1 MPGPSRTSLWRRL
14 RLCFRWCRILFLL
27 LVALLLGA
35 LLYLNRV
42 GVPDAI
48 KGPLLAELERH
59 GLQLRFDRLTWRWHR
74 GLVAETVSLR
84 ALTQP
89 PGPWVRAAEVE
100 LNLDLRRLL
109 RTHEFQLASLVI
121 RQGQLVAPLN
131 DPGEAPEDCSLDAI
145 TARLRFVPDGTWEL
159 TELRAAFM
167 GATLE
172 ASGVVTNAAAFA
184 RQSTTGRGTN
194 TPPATAFW
202 RQPLRQTVGLCR
214 QLHFTALPEFR
225 VRFHGDA
232 RDPQSFVAAI
242 RCQAAGADTPW
253 GRLERFRLL
262 TELNHPPPANGGFH
276 FNFRLNVGELRSAW
290 GDFREAFLTASLT
303 QPFTNAHP
311 TRADWELTA
320 NEARGRYAGF
330 TAARLRGHT
339 TRLDSAPDRWRTDLN
354 LTAQGLTTE
363 WARARSNHLAATFEH
378 NLNQLILTNLTASA
392 DVDALETR
400 WARAGRFHTRIET
413 APASS
418 PTPAYAWPWLTN
430 LPPLEARA
438 ELTVT
443 NLHTSND
450 LAVASAALQVH
461 WSAPRLTITN
471 LIASLYGGTF
481 AIPDLVLDASS
492 RQVALTLKSDVEAH
506 ALAPRFGAGAA
517 QWLDQFRWARPPS
530 VEARL
535 QATLPATVPE
545 GADLGRLLLPSVVVD
560 ASVHGEDAAYREV
573 EVRRADLKVGF
584 TNQVLHLHD
593 FHVVRP
599 EGDADL
605 SYDLDTRTQEF
616 KWRLRANLDPKGV
629 GPAIDR
635 AAPAV
640 LELFSFNGPAA
651 VAGEVWGR
659 WGPEREL
666 NLALGGVLTNFTFRG
681 EGIDE
686 LHAGVRLA
694 NDYLVATNLNLVTTN
709 GWIRAPAVG
718 VDFADPWVFVTNAT
732 AAIDPQRFA
741 RAIGPSLVQTL
752 TPYRFD
758 GPPQVEVSGRVPAQG
773 SVEEA
778 DMQFHVAGGPFHF
791 WRFNVPDLVADVH
804 WEGDRV
810 AITNAICSFYQGRL
824 NGNLVALLQ
833 PDGSANLSFNTAVTN
848 VNLKP
853 LVLDTI
859 PTTNRIEGLLHGRFD
874 VAHANSADWKSW
886 NGSGRLNMRDGLL
899 WDLPMLSVLS
909 PVLNAFVPGLG
920 NNRASAA
927 TASFTIDRSVMHTED
942 LVVVAN
948 PAHLTYRGTLD
959 FDWNVNTRV
968 IAEIYPGAP
977 IVGPILN
984 ILIAPVA
991 KALEFKITGTLGNPM
1006 LEPVYI
1012 PKVLLPILRPFHT
1025 IKSIFPGGGGGGAS
1039 GSTGTNT
1046 TVEPRP

>member
-27 LVALLLGA
+27 LVALVLGA

-48 KGPLLAELERH
+48 KVPLLAELQRY
-59 GLQLRFDRLTWRWHR
+59 GIQLRFDRLTWRWHR

-100 LNLDLRRLL
+100 LNLDLRHLL
-109 RTHEFQLASLVI
+109 RTRELQPASLVI

-131 DPGEAPEDCSLDAI
+131 DPGEPPEDCSLDAI
-145 TARLRFVPDGTWEL
+145 TARLHFVPDGTWEL

-184 RQSTTGRGTN
+184 RQSATRRDTN
-194 TPPATAFW
+194 APPATAFW

-262 TELNHPPPANGGFH
+262 TELNHPPPADGGFH
-276 FNFRLNVGELRSAW
+276 FNLRLNVGELRSAW
-290 GDFREAFLTASLT
+290 GDFREALLTASLT
-303 QPFTNAHP
+303 QPFTNAQP
-311 TRADWELTA
+311 TRANWELTA

-330 TAARLRGHT
+330 TAARLHGQTARLT
-339 TRLDSAPDRWRTDLN
+339 TPPDRWHTELD

-378 NLNQLILTNLTASA
+378 SLNQLILTNLVASA
-392 DVDALETR
+392 DIDALETR
-400 WARAGRFHTRIET
+400 WARAGRLHTRIET
-413 APASS
+413 AP
-418 PTPAYAWPWLTN
+418 PAGPPPPFAWPWLTN
-430 LPPLEARA
+430 LPPLQARA
-438 ELTVT
+438 ELAVT
-443 NLHTSND
+443 NLSTPD
-450 LAVASAALQVH
+450 GLAVAAAALH
-461 WSAPRLTITN
+461 LNWTAPRLELTN
-471 LIASLYGGTF
+471 LVASLYGGTL
-481 AIPDLVLDASS
+481 AIPDLALDTVS
-492 RQVALTLKSDVEAH
+492 RQAALTLRSDVEAH
-506 ALAPRFGAGAA
+506 ALAPRLGRGAA
-517 QWLDQFRWARPPS
+517 EWLDQFRWIRPPT

-535 QATLPATVPE
+535 QATLPAAVPAA
-545 GADLGRLLLPSVVVD
+545 ADWAQLMLPGVIVD
-560 ASVHGEDAAYREV
+560 ATVHGEDAAYREV

-584 TNQVLHLHD
+584 AGQVLHLRD

-605 SYDLDTRTQEF
+605 AYDLDTRTQEF
-616 KWRLRANLDPKGV
+616 RWRLRANLDPKGV

-640 LELFSFNGPAA
+640 LELFTFNGPAA

-659 WGPEREL
+659 WGPDREL
-666 NLALGGVLTNFTFRG
+666 NLALGGTLTNFTFRG
-681 EGIDE
+681 EGIDQ
-686 LHAGVRLA
+686 LRAGVRLA
-694 NDYLVATNLNLVTTN
+694 ADYLVATNLDLVTTN
-709 GWIRAPAVG
+709 GWIRAPAIG
-718 VDFADPWVFVTNAT
+718 VDFSDPWVFVTNAT

-752 TPYRFD
+752 AAYRFD
-758 GPPQVEVSGRVPAQG
+758 QPPQVEVSGRVPAQG
-773 SVEEA
+773 SVADA
-778 DMQFHVAGGPFHF
+778 DMRFHVAGGPFHF
-791 WRFNVPDLVADVH
+791 WRFNLPDLVADVH

-810 AITNAICSFYQGRL
+810 AITNAIGSFYQGRL
-824 NGNLVALLQ
+824 TGNLVALLQ

-848 VNLKP
+848 VNLKL

-859 PTTNRIEGLLHGRFD
+859 PTTNRIEGLLHGRLD
-874 VAHANSADWKSW
+874 IAHANSADWKSW

-899 WDLPMLSVLS
+899 WELPMLSILS
-909 PVLNAFVPGLG
+909 PVLNTFVPGLG

-927 TASFTIDRSVMHTED
+927 TGSFTIDRSVMHTED
-942 LVVVAN
+942 LVIVAN
-948 PAHLTYRGTLD
+948 PAHLAYRGTLD

-968 IAEIYPGAP
+968 VAEILPGAP

-984 ILIAPVA
+984 LVIAPVA
-991 KALEFKITGTLGNPM
+991 KALEFKITGTLGNPV

-1012 PKVLLPILRPFHT
+1012 PKFLLPILRPFHT
-1025 IKSIFPGGGGGGAS
+1025 IKSVFPGGGNAS
-1039 GSTGTNT
+1039 TNAPP
-1046 TVEPRP
+1046 EPRP